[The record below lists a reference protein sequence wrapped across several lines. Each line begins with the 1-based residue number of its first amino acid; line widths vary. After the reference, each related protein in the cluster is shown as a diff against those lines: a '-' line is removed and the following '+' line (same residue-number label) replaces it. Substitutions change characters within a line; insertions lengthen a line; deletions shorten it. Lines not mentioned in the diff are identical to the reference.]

1 MPLTSESVIS
11 FGNGNGFQAGPTAC
25 QSGGRAYYLRLERM
39 PRAMEDLLL
48 YVTNGVFMGTSYA
61 LVALGVTLIVGIMGI
76 INFAHGEFYV
86 LAGYFSALFAR
97 GVGLDPVSSMLVAVV
112 LVFLV
117 GLVVERIL
125 IRPTYGEEMYSLI
138 ITFILYIILQNA
150 YLVIFGPFPSK
161 PPSWV
166 SGATN
171 LFGMFY
177 YGNQR
182 LASFAA
188 AALVIAVFMIVMH
201 KTWLGRV
208 IRSVAMDREMAA
220 MLGVNTARVNMLS
233 FGLGCVLAACAGVI
247 LAPVFPITP
256 TVGVGISLTA
266 FVVMILGGLGSLTG
280 CIVGGLLLGIVE
292 NLGVAYLSSGYKH
305 LFGFVI
311 LILVLFFRPTGL
323 FGQKQL

>member
-1 MPLTSESVIS
+1 
-11 FGNGNGFQAGPTAC
+11 
-25 QSGGRAYYLRLERM
+25 
-39 PRAMEDLLL
+39 MEDLLL
-48 YVTNGVFMGTSYA
+48 YLTNGVFMGTTYA
-61 LVALGVTLIVGIMGI
+61 LVALGVTLIVGIMGVV
-76 INFAHGEFYV
+76 NFAHGELYV
-86 LAGYFSALFAR
+86 LAGYFSALFAQAM
-97 GVGLDPVSSMLVAVV
+97 GLDPFTSMLVAVV
-112 LVFLV
+112 LVFFF
-117 GLVVERIL
+117 GLVIERTL

-138 ITFILYIILQNA
+138 ITFILYIILQNL
-150 YLVIFGPFPSK
+150 YLVIFGPYPNK
-161 PPSWV
+161 PPNWV
-166 SGATN
+166 SGASN
-171 LFGMFY
+171 LFGLFY

-188 AALVIAVFMIVMH
+188 AAAVIIVFMLVMH

-208 IRSVAMDREMAA
+208 IRSVAMDREMASI
-220 MLGVNTARVNMLS
+220 LGVNTERVNMLS

-247 LAPVFPITP
+247 LTPVFPVTP

-266 FVVMILGGLGSLTG
+266 FVVMILGGLGSFTG

-292 NLGVAYLSSGYKH
+292 NLGVGYVSSGYKH

>member
-1 MPLTSESVIS
+1 
-11 FGNGNGFQAGPTAC
+11 
-25 QSGGRAYYLRLERM
+25 
-39 PRAMEDLLL
+39 MEDLLL
-48 YVTNGVFMGTSYA
+48 YLTNGVFMGSTYA
-61 LVALGVTLIVGIMGI
+61 LVALGVTLIVGIMGV
-76 INFAHGEFYV
+76 INFAHGELYV
-86 LAGYFSALFAR
+86 LAGYFSALFAQAM
-97 GVGLDPVSSMLVAVV
+97 GFDPLSSMLVAVV
-112 LVFLV
+112 LVFLF
-117 GLVVERIL
+117 GLVIERTL
-125 IRPTYGEEMYSLI
+125 IRPTYGQEMYSLI

-150 YLVIFGPFPSK
+150 YLVIFGPYPNK

-166 SGATN
+166 TGASN
-171 LFGMFY
+171 LFGMFM

-188 AALVIAVFMIVMH
+188 AAAVITVFMVVMH

-208 IRSVAMDREMAA
+208 IRSVAMDREMASL
-220 MLGVNTARVNMLS
+220 LGVNTERVNMLS

-247 LAPVFPITP
+247 LTPVFPVTP

-292 NLGVAYLSSGYKH
+292 NLGVAYVSSAYKH

>member
-1 MPLTSESVIS
+1 
-11 FGNGNGFQAGPTAC
+11 
-25 QSGGRAYYLRLERM
+25 
-39 PRAMEDLLL
+39 MEDLLL
-48 YVTNGVFMGTSYA
+48 YLTNGVVMGTTYA
-61 LVALGVTLIVGIMGI
+61 LAALGVTLIVGIMGI

-86 LAGYFSALFAR
+86 LAGYFSALFAQ
-97 GVGLDPVSSMLVAVV
+97 GVGLDPISSMLVAVL
-112 LVFLV
+112 LVFCV
-117 GLVVERIL
+117 GLLVERTL
-125 IRPTYGEEMYSLI
+125 IRPTYGDELYSLI

-161 PPSWV
+161 PPNWV

-171 LFGMFY
+171 LFGLFY

-188 AALVIAVFMIVMH
+188 AAILIAVFMVVMH

-208 IRSVAMDREMAA
+208 IRSVAMDREMAS

-233 FGLGCVLAACAGVI
+233 FGLGCVLAALAGVI
-247 LAPVFPITP
+247 LTPVFPVTP
-256 TVGVGISLTA
+256 TVGVGVSLTA
-266 FVVMILGGLGSLTG
+266 FVVMILGGLGSFSG
-280 CIVGGLLLGIVE
+280 CIAGGILLGIVE
-292 NLGVAYLSSGYKH
+292 NLGVGYLSSGYKH

-311 LILVLFFRPTGL
+311 LILVLFFRPTGF

>member
-1 MPLTSESVIS
+1 
-11 FGNGNGFQAGPTAC
+11 
-25 QSGGRAYYLRLERM
+25 
-39 PRAMEDLLL
+39 MEDLLL
-48 YVTNGVFMGTSYA
+48 YLTNGVVMGTTYA
-61 LVALGVTLIVGIMGI
+61 LAALGVTLIVGIMGI

-86 LAGYFSALFAR
+86 LAGYFSALFAQQA
-97 GVGLDPVSSMLVAVV
+97 GLNPITSMLAAVV

-117 GLVVERIL
+117 GLVIERVL

-138 ITFILYIILQNA
+138 ITFILYIILQNI
-150 YLVIFGPFPSK
+150 YLVIFGPFPNK
-161 PPSWV
+161 PPNWV
-166 SGATN
+166 NGASN
-171 LFGMFY
+171 LFGLFF

-182 LASFAA
+182 LASFVAA
-188 AALVIAVFMIVMH
+188 ATVIAIFMLVIN
-201 KTWLGRV
+201 KTWLGRI
-208 IRSVAMDREMAA
+208 IRSVATDSEMAS

-247 LAPVFPITP
+247 LTPVFPVTP

-266 FVVMILGGLGSLTG
+266 FVVMILGGLGSFTG
-280 CIVGGLLLGIVE
+280 CILGGLLLGIVE

>member
-1 MPLTSESVIS
+1 
-11 FGNGNGFQAGPTAC
+11 
-25 QSGGRAYYLRLERM
+25 
-39 PRAMEDLLL
+39 MEDLLL
-48 YVTNGVFMGTSYA
+48 YLTNGVFMGTTYA
-61 LVALGVTLIVGIMGI
+61 LVAMGVTLIVGIMGI

-86 LAGYFSALFAR
+86 LAGYFSALFAQAL
-97 GVGLDPVSSMLVAVV
+97 GLDPLSSLLVAVA
-112 LVFLV
+112 LVFFI
-117 GLVVERIL
+117 GLAVERVL
-125 IRPTYGEEMYSLI
+125 IRPTYGDEMYSLI

-150 YLVIFGPFPSK
+150 YLVIFGPFPNK
-161 PPSWV
+161 PPNWV
-166 SGATN
+166 NGATN
-171 LFGMFY
+171 LFGIFY
-177 YGNQR
+177 YSNQR

-188 AALVIAVFMIVMH
+188 AAAVIAVFMLIMH

-208 IRSVAMDREMAA
+208 IRSVANDREMAA

-233 FGLGCVLAACAGVI
+233 FGIGCVLAACAGVI
-247 LAPVFPITP
+247 LTPVFAVTP

-266 FVVMILGGLGSLTG
+266 FVVMILGGLGSFSG

-323 FGQKQL
+323 FGQKQI

>member
-1 MPLTSESVIS
+1 
-11 FGNGNGFQAGPTAC
+11 
-25 QSGGRAYYLRLERM
+25 
-39 PRAMEDLLL
+39 MEDLLL
-48 YVTNGVFMGTSYA
+48 YLTNGVVMGTTYA
-61 LVALGVTLIVGIMGI
+61 LAALGVTLIVGIMGV

-86 LAGYFSALFAR
+86 LAGYFSALFAQA
-97 GVGLDPVSSMLVAVV
+97 VGLDPYSSMFIAVV

-117 GLVVERIL
+117 GLVVERVL
-125 IRPTYGEEMYSLI
+125 IRPTYGAELYSLI
-138 ITFILYIILQNA
+138 ITFILYIILQNV
-150 YLVIFGPFPSK
+150 YLVVFGPYPNK
-161 PPSWV
+161 PPNWV
-166 SGATN
+166 NGASE
-171 LFGMFY
+171 LFGLFY

-182 LASFAA
+182 LASFVAA
-188 AALVIAVFMIVMH
+188 AAVIAAFMVVLH

-220 MLGVNTARVNMLS
+220 MLGVNTTRVNMLS

-247 LAPVFPITP
+247 LTPVFPVTP

-266 FVVMILGGLGSLTG
+266 FVVMILGGLGSFGG
-280 CIVGGLLLGIVE
+280 CIAGGLLLGIVE
-292 NLGVAYLSSGYKH
+292 NLGVAYLSSGYKN

>member
-1 MPLTSESVIS
+1 
-11 FGNGNGFQAGPTAC
+11 
-25 QSGGRAYYLRLERM
+25 
-39 PRAMEDLLL
+39 MEDLLL
-48 YVTNGVFMGTSYA
+48 YLTNGVFMGATYA
-61 LVALGVTLIVGIMGI
+61 LVALGVTLIVGIMGVV
-76 INFAHGEFYV
+76 NFAHGELYV
-86 LAGYFSALFAR
+86 LAGYFSALFAQAM
-97 GVGLDPVSSMLVAVV
+97 GLDPLSSMLVAVV
-112 LVFLV
+112 LVFFF
-117 GLVVERIL
+117 GLVIERTL

-150 YLVIFGPFPSK
+150 YLVIFGPYPNK
-161 PPSWV
+161 PPNWV
-166 SGATN
+166 SGASN
-171 LFGMFY
+171 LFGLFY

-188 AALVIAVFMIVMH
+188 AAAVITVFMVVMH

-208 IRSVAMDREMAA
+208 IRSVAMDREMASI
-220 MLGVNTARVNMLS
+220 LGVNTERVNMLS

-247 LAPVFPITP
+247 LTPVFPVTP

-266 FVVMILGGLGSLTG
+266 FVVMILGGLGSFTG

-292 NLGVAYLSSGYKH
+292 NLGVGYVSSGYKH
-305 LFGFVI
+305 VFGFVI

>member
-1 MPLTSESVIS
+1 
-11 FGNGNGFQAGPTAC
+11 
-25 QSGGRAYYLRLERM
+25 
-39 PRAMEDLLL
+39 MEDLLL
-48 YVTNGVFMGTSYA
+48 YLTNGVFMGTTYA
-61 LVALGVTLIVGIMGI
+61 LVALGVTLIVGIMGVV
-76 INFAHGEFYV
+76 NFAHGELYV
-86 LAGYFSALFAR
+86 LAGYFSALFAQAM
-97 GVGLDPVSSMLVAVV
+97 GFDPLSSMLVAVA
-112 LVFLV
+112 LIFLF
-117 GLVVERIL
+117 GLVIERIL
-125 IRPTYGEEMYSLI
+125 IRPTYGQEMYSLI

-150 YLVIFGPFPSK
+150 YLVIFGPYPNK

-166 SGATN
+166 TGASN
-171 LFGMFY
+171 LFGLFM

-188 AALVIAVFMIVMH
+188 AAAVIAVFMVVMH

-208 IRSVAMDREMAA
+208 IRSVAMDREMASL
-220 MLGVNTARVNMLS
+220 LGVNTQRVNMLS

-247 LAPVFPITP
+247 LTPVFPVTP

-292 NLGVAYLSSGYKH
+292 NLGVGYVSSGYKH

>member
-1 MPLTSESVIS
+1 
-11 FGNGNGFQAGPTAC
+11 
-25 QSGGRAYYLRLERM
+25 
-39 PRAMEDLLL
+39 MEDLLL
-48 YVTNGVFMGTSYA
+48 YLTNGVVMGTTYA
-61 LVALGVTLIVGIMGI
+61 LAALGVTLIVGIMGV

-86 LAGYFSALFAR
+86 LAGYFSALFAQA
-97 GVGLDPVSSMLVAVV
+97 VGLDPYSSMLIAVV

-117 GLVVERIL
+117 GLVVERVL
-125 IRPTYGEEMYSLI
+125 IRPTYGKELYSLI
-138 ITFILYIILQNA
+138 ITFILYIILQNV
-150 YLVIFGPFPSK
+150 YLVVFGPYPNK
-161 PPSWV
+161 PPNWV
-166 SGATN
+166 KGASE
-171 LFGMFY
+171 LFGLFY

-182 LASFAA
+182 LASFVAA
-188 AALVIAVFMIVMH
+188 AAVIAAFMVVLH

-220 MLGVNTARVNMLS
+220 MLGVNTTRVNMLS

-247 LAPVFPITP
+247 LTPVFPVTP

-266 FVVMILGGLGSLTG
+266 FVVMILGGLGSFGG
-280 CIVGGLLLGIVE
+280 CIAGGLLLGIVE
-292 NLGVAYLSSGYKH
+292 NLGVAYLSSGYKN